1 MRIATL
7 LKKALFLALILSSGT
22 LSADNYYLVFDSNCM
37 DRLEYSYEE
46 TQAGNEFI
54 MYSMVLGNGEKILLE
69 VGLESKAPIR
79 TLNTGVLTNCEDAQ
93 QMFGSDLASK
103 VNNNID
109 QLYIVTPVNMGQQ
122 YRVATVN
129 KASYFSYDGQ
139 SIIGSSPQ
147 YRFDYFLN
155 SNNRNDLSNGDARG
169 SIYFIE
175 TLPLGPCEVIA
186 LRQTYGRAN
195 NYLDIYVVPE
205 IGVVEEKNSQSNTSF
220 RLTKVN
226 NTPFADYVYRVCG
239 AAPVNAN
246 VDNTEGV
253 SNYSDGGLYAKN
265 PYQNE
270 VVEYAQPVATA
281 IHTVKKKETLFGIA
295 RDYSIP
301 LADLKVWNNLST
313 DVIYPGDNLIVS
325 APVAQSTEVQ
335 EYGNGLTA
343 KGAGSVQNYS
353 SPDLFNTPVVN
364 GQPAWTQSSGR
375 HVVQTGETVQS
386 IARTYGFTEERF
398 RFFNDLQPTTRV
410 REGDVLVTT
419 DCETPGNTSGMQTK
433 GVSNYSTMPNNNV
446 NSSANYNPNAAYQYT
461 NDENTPYIDNYN
473 DFDPNY
479 PAEFQNQPQD
489 INNTAAPQN
498 YNFPPG
504 ATAKSPAANV
514 RTGNPNDNFYSP
526 SNYGPVPGTYNNNA
540 PLQEPSNYS
549 APLQQQPKNGD
560 PTNYNN
566 YLRTNQPRGAV
577 PPSTNRKAPG
587 TSTRPPY
594 GGAPDNYS
602 MPLNNNVQTKSI
614 AETYQTKFPL
624 TGVVKKHVVKED
636 ETLETIAARYGTSV
650 AKLRVLNEMDR
661 NEVVIPFQSIYV
673 QK

>member
-7 LKKALFLALILSSGT
+7 LKKVLFFLLILGNVT
-22 LSADNYYLVFDSNCM
+22 LSADNYFLVFDSNCM
-37 DRLEYSYEE
+37 DRLEYSYDE
-46 TQAGNEFI
+46 TQPGNEFV

-69 VGLESKAPIR
+69 VGLESRAPIK
-79 TLNTGVLTNCEDAQ
+79 TLNTGVLTSCDAAQ
-93 QMFGSDLASK
+93 QTFGSDLASR

-109 QLYIVTPVNMGQQ
+109 QLYVVTPVNMGQQ
-122 YRVATVN
+122 YRVAVVN

-169 SIYFIE
+169 SVYFIE

-205 IGVVEEKNSQSNTSF
+205 IGVVEEKNSAANTSF

-239 AAPVNAN
+239 AAPANATVN
-246 VDNTEGV
+246 NTSDV
-253 SNYSDGGLYAKN
+253 SNYSDGGLFAKS
-265 PYQNE
+265 PYQDQP
-270 VVEYAQPVATA
+270 AQYNQPANTV

-295 RDYSIP
+295 KDYNID

-313 DVIYPGDNLIVS
+313 NLIYPGDNLIVS
-325 APVAQSTEVQ
+325 APVASTAAVQ
-335 EYGNGLTA
+335 EYGTGLTA
-343 KGAGSVQNYS
+343 KGVGNVQNYN
-353 SPDLFNTPVVN
+353 SPDLFDAPAIN

-375 HVVQTGETVQS
+375 HLVQTGETVQS
-386 IARTYGFTEERF
+386 IARLYGFTEERF
-398 RFFNDLQPTTRV
+398 RMFNSLSPTTRV
-410 REGDVLVTT
+410 REGDVLMTSDCDTPANTT
-419 DCETPGNTSGMQTK
+419 GLQTK
-433 GVSNYSTMPNNNV
+433 GVSNYSTIPGNNT
-446 NSSANYNPNAAYQYT
+446 SSANYDPSANYQYT
-461 NDENTPYIDNYN
+461 NDQNSPYIDNYN

-479 PAEFQNQPQD
+479 PTEFQNQPQD
-489 INNTAAPQN
+489 IYNTTAPQN
-498 YNFPPG
+498 YSFPPG
-504 ATAKSPAANV
+504 STAKSPATNIQ
-514 RTGNPNDNFYSP
+514 TGNPNDNFYSP

-540 PLQEPSNYS
+540 PLSEPSNYS
-549 APLQQQPKNGD
+549 VPLQQPRGGD
-560 PTNYNN
+560 PTDYNN
-566 YLRTNQPRGAV
+566 YLRSNQPRGAV
-577 PPSTNRKAPG
+577 PPSATRKAPG

-594 GGAPDNYS
+594 GGSPDNYS
-602 MPLNNNVQTKSI
+602 MPLNGNQVQTKGI
-614 AETYQTKFPL
+614 QETYQTSFPL
-624 TGVVKKHVVKED
+624 TGVVKKHIVKED

-650 AKLRVLNEMDR
+650 AKLRALNEMDR